1 MSVPICRLNMSNSIF
16 QSTFFRT
23 QLIMCRDK
31 QTQCQLLREQI
42 AGDQCC
48 PGGTGIGTS
57 CRHGYPGAEAGCPY
71 ACAADMIYYSQ
82 QCGHIHQANGTF
94 YEDTHDEAD
103 ERISDLGETEDTC
116 KGSLHWAGARAAY
129 SANAVAYFPWSSYI
143 MCLLPLVIFLFFIFF
158 GQNVQILFQMCCGAL
173 AFFSPIAWSAVGHYI
188 EGCGFLIN
196 GTDNAVGCTEQQ
208 DIAAQDAGMLVFALV
223 VAAMGMF
230 LVRQAINFGRVVQGF
245 AVGFVVSMWILDLL
259 LGTSVDGQNEL
270 TAWMELGII
279 CLFGFG
285 FATWNLMAP
294 RLVAMFGS
302 AVVGTFL
309 CSQIVCMVGYFEV
322 PLMYSKSHQLNS
334 TNSNGLLLRTKP
346 C

>member
-1 MSVPICRLNMSNSIF
+1 MSVPICRLNMSSSIF

-57 CRHGYPGAEAGCPY
+57 CRHGYPGAETGCPY

-143 MCLLPLVIFLFFIFF
+143 MCLLPLVIFLFFIFK
-158 GQNVQILFQMCCGAL
+158 MSRS
-173 AFFSPIAWSAVGHYI
+173 FSR
-188 EGCGFLIN
+188 C
-196 GTDNAVGCTEQQ
+196 
-208 DIAAQDAGMLVFALV
+208 V
-223 VAAMGMF
+223 VA
-230 LVRQAINFGRVVQGF
+230 L
-245 AVGFVVSMWILDLL
+245 
-259 LGTSVDGQNEL
+259 
-270 TAWMELGII
+270 
-279 CLFGFG
+279 
-285 FATWNLMAP
+285 
-294 RLVAMFGS
+294 
-302 AVVGTFL
+302 
-309 CSQIVCMVGYFEV
+309 
-322 PLMYSKSHQLNS
+322 
-334 TNSNGLLLRTKP
+334 
-346 C
+346 